1 MKNIKSFGRKLW
13 SMLICLSIAGPAL
26 VSCGGNEIPENGGNE
41 NNGGNEDKPQVEEK
55 LDPAVVSTLEKG
67 VEANVE
73 AIQSMIM
80 AGCVSSYEINA
91 TNGNAT
97 IHLMDGKKLDVAKD
111 AKGMPLLS
119 VVNKDG
125 EYFWGIC
132 KNGKSAVLK
141 VNGQDVAIS
150 KTPTAKLS
158 DKAEWLVSVEGSSDW
173 VSTGITDKDLKN
185 GTPIIFFT
193 KAEAEGDN
201 ITLTQPDATVLKL
214 PAVGDGMVSV
224 AERSVWF
231 TRLNQTRKVA
241 LTTYN
246 VKSLTITNIP
256 DDWGVEIIENELC
269 ITSPAEVTEINRGG
283 MIEIQAEFNK
293 DGKTAV
299 VSVDVEYDEELVL
312 EADAYGAI
320 KVTVSEHVEADYAG
334 YILKAWSAADFSIDA
349 VVEWLNGEGRNTQP
363 YKESSDY
370 EVAEIAEDFTE
381 GKPYMIFAVSAIAP
395 EKVAS
400 GEMLYKAEDI
410 LTAAYAPTNVS
421 INVSEINFDS
431 AYIQAEFKDV
441 ARYHAGIASTENWNN
456 YMRKNVLELLGWGGQ
471 TPLEAA
477 TYEGPACEF
486 PDGEININILPSTD
500 YTIWM
505 IPYNEENKYDET
517 GFITKTFT
525 TTGISADTSI
535 PAPSYELDE
544 VTSGGFT
551 ATVTPAEGAYRTFAA
566 ILPAAAIPSDNQEIV
581 TLLMQNDKSSKG
593 SDKVTV
599 STNSFSS
606 DAEVYILAVT
616 LNADGKYGQIL
627 KEQVELKQFAYS
639 ETVGITDCAITN
651 GIGDVTFT
659 LSFKGEPATITY
671 MVASYTFYDD
681 ETIQKLMALSQYGDV
696 IDKKISSLTDGCK
709 INVTELELGTEYTF
723 YAVVKDSEGNPSYM
737 FKKTFIPSIS
747 INYVMSDAEN
757 YSYGMPEISGE
768 WINNTSYKLNVHM
781 PEACEKFWMSVCD
794 SEYLTGDVWTDTD
807 KLITVTLYNSAAYT
821 ESVEGMRCNYLNSA
835 SRVYIAWLDDKGEY
849 HAIYEYNPHN

>member
-1 MKNIKSFGRKLW
+1 
-13 SMLICLSIAGPAL
+13 MLICLSIAGPAF

-41 NNGGNEDKPQVEEK
+41 NNGGNEDKPLVEEK
-55 LDPAVVSTLEKG
+55 LDPAVVSALEKS
-67 VEANVE
+67 VETNVE
-73 AIQSMIM
+73 AIQSMLM
-80 AGCVSSYEINA
+80 AGCVSSYEINSS
-91 TNGNAT
+91 NGNAT
-97 IHLMDGKKLDVAKD
+97 INLMDGKKLDVEKN
-111 AKGMPLLS
+111 AKGMSLLS
-119 VVNKDG
+119 VVIKDG

-132 KNGKSAVLK
+132 KSGKSSVLK
-141 VNGQDVAIS
+141 VNGQEVAIS

-173 VSTGITDKDLKN
+173 VSTGITDTDLKN
-185 GTPIIFFT
+185 GTPIVFFT

-201 ITLTQPDATVLKL
+201 ISLTQPDATVIKL
-214 PAVGDGMVSV
+214 PVVGDGIVSV
-224 AERSVWF
+224 AETSLWF

-320 KVTVSEHVEADYAG
+320 KVTVSEHVAADYAG
-334 YILKAWSAADFSIDA
+334 YILKAWEAADFSIEA

-363 YKESSDY
+363 YKENGDY
-370 EVAEIAEDFTE
+370 QVAEIAENFTE
-381 GKPYMIFAVSAIAP
+381 GKAYVIFVASAIAP

-410 LTAAYAPTNVS
+410 LTATYSPTNVS
-421 INVSEINFDS
+421 INVSQIGFDS

-441 ARYHAGIASTENWNN
+441 TKYHAGIAATENWNN
-456 YMRKNVLELLGWGGQ
+456 YVRKNMIELLGWGNQ
-471 TPLEAA
+471 IPLEAA

-486 PDGEININILPSTD
+486 PDGEININLLPSTD
-500 YTIWM
+500 YTVWM
-505 IPYNEENKYDET
+505 IPYNEENIYDET

-525 TTGISADTSI
+525 TSGISANTSI
-535 PAPSYELDE
+535 PAPTYELDE

-551 ATVTPAEGAYRTFAA
+551 ATVTPSEGAYRTFAA
-566 ILPAAAIPSDNQEIV
+566 ILPKASIPTDNHELV
-581 TLLMQNDKSSKG
+581 NLLMQHNKSSRG

-616 LNADGKYGQIL
+616 LDADGKYGQIL

-639 ETVGITDCAITN
+639 DAVGITDCEITN

-659 LSFKGEPATITY
+659 LSFKGEPVTITY

-681 ETIQKLMALSQYGDV
+681 ETIEKLMALSQYGDV
-696 IDKKISSLTDGCK
+696 IDKKISTLTDGCK
-709 INVTELELGTEYTF
+709 IKIAELELGTEYTF
-723 YAVVKDSEGNPSYM
+723 YAVVKDAEGNPSHM
-737 FKKTFIPSIS
+737 FKETFIPSIS
-747 INYVMSDAEN
+747 LNYVMSDAEN

-768 WINNTSYKLNVHM
+768 WNGKTTYILNVEM
-781 PEACEKFWMSVCD
+781 PTTCVKFWMSVCD

-821 ESVEGMRCNYLNSA
+821 ESVAGMRCNYLNSA
-835 SRVYIAWLDDKGEY
+835 SRVYIAWLDNKGEY

>member
-1 MKNIKSFGRKLW
+1 MKNIKSFGRKIW
-13 SMLICLSIAGPAL
+13 AMLICLSIAGPAL
-26 VSCGGNEIPENGGNE
+26 VSCGGNEIPDNGGNE
-41 NNGGNEDKPQVEEK
+41 NTGGNEDKPQVEEK
-55 LDPAVVSTLEKG
+55 LDPAVVSALEKS
-67 VEANVE
+67 VETNIE
-73 AIQSMIM
+73 AIQSMLM

-97 IHLMDGKKLDVAKD
+97 INLIDGKKLDVEKN

-132 KNGKSAVLK
+132 KSGKSSVLK
-141 VNGQDVAIS
+141 VNGQEIVIS

-173 VSTGITDKDLKN
+173 VSTGIVDNDLKN
-185 GTPIIFFT
+185 GTPIVFFT

-201 ITLTQPDATVLKL
+201 ITLTQPDATVIKL

-224 AERSVWF
+224 AEPSVWF
-231 TRLNQTRKVA
+231 TRLDQTRNIS
-241 LTTYN
+241 LTTFN
-246 VKSLTITNIP
+246 VKSLSIISQP
-256 DDWGVEIIENELC
+256 DDWGVEIAENELR
-269 ITSPAEVTEINRGG
+269 ITSPAEVTDINRGG
-283 MIEIQAEFNK
+283 TIEIQAEFNK
-293 DGKTAV
+293 DGKTALV
-299 VSVDVEYDEELVL
+299 TVDVAYDEELVL

-320 KVTVSEHVEADYAG
+320 KVTVSEYVEDDYAG
-334 YILKAWSAADFSIDA
+334 YILKAWAAADFSIEA

-363 YKESSDY
+363 YKESGDY
-370 EVAEIAEDFTE
+370 EVAEVAENFTE
-381 GKPYMIFAVSAIAP
+381 GKAYVIFAVSAIAP

-400 GEMLYKAEDI
+400 GEMLYKAEDV
-410 LTAAYAPTNVS
+410 LTAEYVPTNVS
-421 INVSEINFDS
+421 INVSDISFDS
-431 AYIQAEFKDV
+431 ALIQAEFKDV
-441 ARYHAGIASTENWNN
+441 TKYFAGIATTENWNN
-456 YMRKNVLELLGWGGQ
+456 YVRKNMVEALGWGSQ
-471 TPLEAA
+471 TPLETA

-505 IPYNEENKYDET
+505 IPYNEENKYDEA

-525 TTGISADTSI
+525 TSGISADTSI
-535 PAPSYELDE
+535 AAPTYELDE

-551 ATVTPAEGAYRTFAA
+551 ATVTPAAGAYRTFAG
-566 ILPAAAIPSDNQEIV
+566 ILPAGSIPADNLELV
-581 TLLMQNDKSSKG
+581 NLLMQNNKSSRG

-616 LNADGKYGQIL
+616 LTADGKYGQIL

-639 ETVGITDCAITN
+639 EAVGITDCAIEN
-651 GIGDVTFT
+651 GIGDVTLT

-671 MVASYTFYDD
+671 MIASYTFYDD
-681 ETIQKLMALSQYGDV
+681 ETIQKLMALGQYGDV
-696 IDKKISSLTDGCK
+696 VDKKISTLTEGCK
-709 INVTELELGTEYTF
+709 IKVSELELGTEYTF
-723 YAVVKDSEGNPSYM
+723 YAVVKDAEGNPSYM
-737 FKKTFIPSIS
+737 FTKTFIPSIS
-747 INYVMSDAEN
+747 INYIMSDAAN
-757 YSYGMPEISGE
+757 YSYGMPELSGE
-768 WINNTSYKLNVHM
+768 WNGKTTYFLNVQM
-781 PEACEKFWMSVCD
+781 PATCVKFWMSVCD
-794 SEYLTGDVWTDTD
+794 AEYLTGDVWTDTD
-807 KLITVTLYNSAAYT
+807 KLITATLYNSAAYT
-821 ESVEGMRCNYLNSA
+821 ESISGMKCSYLNSA

>member
-1 MKNIKSFGRKLW
+1 
-13 SMLICLSIAGPAL
+13 MLICLSIAGPAL

-41 NNGGNEDKPQVEEK
+41 NNGGNGDQPVVVEK
-55 LDPAVVSTLEKG
+55 LDAAIVSALEKS
-67 VEANVE
+67 VETNVE
-73 AIQSMIM
+73 AIQSMFM

-97 IHLMDGKKLDVAKD
+97 IHLMDGKTLNVEKG
-111 AKGMPLLS
+111 AKGMSLFS

-125 EYFWGIC
+125 QYFWGIC
-132 KNGKSAVLK
+132 SNGKSSVLK
-141 VNGQDVAIS
+141 VNGQEVPVS

-158 DKAEWLVSVEGSSDW
+158 DKAEWLVSAEGSSDW

-201 ITLTQPDATVLKL
+201 IVLTQADATTIKV
-214 PAVGDGMVSV
+214 PAVGDGLVSA
-224 AERSVWF
+224 AETSVWF
-231 TRLNQTRKVA
+231 TKLNQTRKIA

-246 VKSLTITNIP
+246 VKTLSITNIP

-283 MIEIQAEFNK
+283 TIEIKAEFNEA
-293 DGKTAV
+293 GKTATV
-299 VSVDVEYDEELVL
+299 TVDVTYDEELIL

-320 KVTVSEHVEADYAG
+320 KVAVSEHVEADYAG
-334 YILKAWSAADFSIDA
+334 YILKAWEAADFSIEA
-349 VVEWLNGEGRNTQP
+349 VVEWLNGDGRNTQP
-363 YKESSDY
+363 YKESADYVISD
-370 EVAEIAEDFTE
+370 IAENFTE
-381 GKPYMIFAVSAIAP
+381 GKAYVIFAVSAIAP
-395 EKVAS
+395 EKIAS
-400 GEMLYKAEDI
+400 GEAQYKAEDI
-410 LTAAYAPTNVS
+410 LTAEFTPTNVK
-421 INVSEINFDS
+421 INVSEISFDS

-441 ARYHAGIASTENWNN
+441 TKYFAGIATTENWNN
-456 YMRKNVLELLGWGGQ
+456 YVRKNMVELLGWGGQ

-477 TYEGPACEF
+477 TYEGTACEF
-486 PDGEININILPSTD
+486 PDGEVNINILPSTD

-505 IPYNEENKYDET
+505 IPYNAEDKYDES

-525 TTGISADTSI
+525 TSGISADKSI

-551 ATVTPAEGAYRTFAA
+551 ATVTPASGAYRTFAG
-566 ILPAAAIPSDNQEIV
+566 ILPGASIPSDEMELV
-581 TLLMQNDKSSKG
+581 TLLMQNDISSRG

-616 LNADGKYGQIL
+616 LNADGKYGKIL
-627 KEQVELKQFAYS
+627 KEQVELKQFTFS
-639 ETVGITDCAITN
+639 ETVAITDCAITN

-659 LSFKGEPATITY
+659 LSFQGEPATITY

-681 ETIQKLMALSQYGDV
+681 QTIEKLMALSQYGDV
-696 IDKKISSLTDGCK
+696 IDKKVSTLTNGCE
-709 INVTELELGTEYTF
+709 INVTELELGAEYTF
-723 YAVVKDSEGNPSYM
+723 YAVVKDAEGNPSHM
-737 FKKTFIPSIS
+737 FKKKFIPSIS

-757 YSYGMPEISGE
+757 YTYGMPEISGD
-768 WINNTSYKLNVHM
+768 WASKTSFNLNVQM
-781 PEACEKFWMSVCD
+781 PATCVKFWMSVCD
-794 SEYLTGDVWTDTD
+794 AEYLTGDVWNDTD

-821 ESVEGMRCNYLNSA
+821 ESITGMKCNYLNSA
-835 SRVYIAWLDDKGEY
+835 SRIYIAWLDDKGEY
-849 HAIYEYNPHN
+849 HAIYEYDPHN